1 MRKTHLSCAVF
12 AALAS
17 NGVLAQASE
26 SKASIETIEVTATKR
41 TESIQDV
48 PVAVSAL
55 SGDALENMGIDN
67 FQDYVEFLPNVVFQG
82 TGPGQNEI
90 YIRGAAT
97 TQSSITLSSV
107 QALQPSVAFYQD
119 EMPVSMAG
127 RNLDIFAT
135 DVERVEVLPGPQG
148 TLFGASSQAG
158 TVRLITRKP
167 DHAGFAAGFDTAI
180 ATTKG
185 GEMSNTVEAYINI
198 TPTDDLA
205 LRVVAYNDKQGGW
218 IDNIENDPGN
228 GGYIGSAVVVDR
240 ISGGALAGYGA
251 DPAEMDSRR
260 IVNNGITPSTAAVV
274 SPRNSQHVE
283 DDFND
288 AVYAG
293 ARFGLSYHI
302 NSDWDLLVQHTQ
314 QTLDTEGVFA
324 YDPTV
329 AEDQAI
335 RFQADENSDEF
346 GLTTWTVDGRLDKL
360 DVVYTGG
367 YLDREIDTVTD
378 YTGYTNGGLFSAY
391 YLCNHYDTPDNPA
404 DIRCLD
410 PVKYYK
416 EDTTSTR
423 MTHEFRID
431 TKFDA
436 PFRITA
442 GLFYDEQ
449 EVATVGQFKIA
460 NTEMTTFG
468 FDNLQRTLV
477 GNEGINSDG
486 GPFPEEI
493 SFANDITH
501 KIEQIAVFGQMEYDI
516 TDTLTASLGARWYQ
530 IDDIYTGSTTTV
542 DVTRRVKAFGSM
554 DPDELAAV
562 GLDPA
567 AVAAAIASGQ
577 LEVDKLGADG
587 VLTVDDTIFKFGLD
601 WKMSDDIMFFA
612 NYSEGFRPPVTN
624 RVGGG
629 LSNNQSGAFEGF
641 RIPVYSTTDTLDN
654 YEVGMKGDF
663 LDGIVR
669 INATAYYSE
678 ITDLQTSRFDPT
690 NISFLVF
697 TDNVGDAEITGL
709 DADITWLAT
718 DDLVVNAAFSVI
730 DTELTRVNPELEGI
744 AAGVGSEL
752 PYTATFSGNINA
764 RYYFELDGGQQGFVN
779 ASVAYTGDRL
789 AGMVMDAY
797 VMEDATRHIYG
808 MGSGLKIEDEA
819 AVYEGATFTDA
830 DGNAFRG
837 GRYVQE
843 SYVISNVSV
852 GMSDDSWKVELFIDN
867 LFDESAILNIDTQ
880 QFTPKVV
887 TNRPRTM
894 GVRFSFDYY

>member
-1 MRKTHLSCAVF
+1 MRKTHLSCAVI

-158 TVRLITRKP
+158 TVRLITKKP
-167 DHAGFAAGFDTAI
+167 DHAGFAAGFDTSL

-185 GEMSNTVEAYINI
+185 GEMSNTVEAYINL

-205 LRVVAYNDKQGGW
+205 IRVVAYNDKQGGW

-228 GGYIGSAVVVDR
+228 GGYIGSAVVIDR
-240 ISGGALAGYGA
+240 ISSGTLL
-251 DPAEMDSRR
+251 DPVGMDSRR
-260 IVNNGITPSTAAVV
+260 EINGYTRSEAAVV

-283 DDFND
+283 DNFND

-314 QTLDTEGVFA
+314 QSLDTEGVFA

-329 AEDQAI
+329 GEDKAI

-360 DVVYTGG
+360 DVVYAGG
-367 YLDREIDTVTD
+367 YLDREIDTLTD
-378 YTGYTNGGLFSAY
+378 YTGYTNGGLYSAY
-391 YLCNHYDTPDNPA
+391 YVCTNYNTDNPLDA
-404 DIRCLD
+404 RCLD
-410 PVKYYK
+410 PTKYYK

-423 MTHEFRID
+423 VTHELRID

-449 EVATVGQFKIA
+449 EVASVGQFKIP
-460 NTEMTTFG
+460 NTEIFEDLAG
-468 FDNLQRTLV
+468 PWNSLAGDK
-477 GNEGINSDG
+477 GINSDG
-486 GPFPEEI
+486 GPFSPEI
-493 SFANDITH
+493 GFVNDITH
-501 KIEQIAVFGQMEYDI
+501 TIEQIAVFGQAEYDI
-516 TDTLTASLGARWYQ
+516 TDTLTASFGARWYQ
-530 IDDIYTGSTTTV
+530 IDDIYRGATSTR
-542 DVTRRVKAFGSM
+542 DVTSRLQAYGSGVT
-554 DPDELAAV
+554 DPSVYEGLGFNPGPAQDLSDALINGELDV
-562 GLDPA
+562 SLLD
-567 AVAAAIASGQ
+567 S
-577 LEVDKLGADG
+577 DG

-601 WKMSDDIMFFA
+601 
-612 NYSEGFRPPVTN
+612 
-624 RVGGG
+624 
-629 LSNNQSGAFEGF
+629 
-641 RIPVYSTTDTLDN
+641 
-654 YEVGMKGDF
+654 
-663 LDGIVR
+663 
-669 INATAYYSE
+669 
-678 ITDLQTSRFDPT
+678 
-690 NISFLVF
+690 
-697 TDNVGDAEITGL
+697 
-709 DADITWLAT
+709 
-718 DDLVVNAAFSVI
+718 
-730 DTELTRVNPELEGI
+730 
-744 AAGVGSEL
+744 
-752 PYTATFSGNINA
+752 
-764 RYYFELDGGQQGFVN
+764 
-779 ASVAYTGDRL
+779 
-789 AGMVMDAY
+789 
-797 VMEDATRHIYG
+797 
-808 MGSGLKIEDEA
+808 
-819 AVYEGATFTDA
+819 
-830 DGNAFRG
+830 
-837 GRYVQE
+837 
-843 SYVISNVSV
+843 
-852 GMSDDSWKVELFIDN
+852 
-867 LFDESAILNIDTQ
+867 
-880 QFTPKVV
+880 
-887 TNRPRTM
+887 
-894 GVRFSFDYY
+894 